1 MSGLEFLETKIRKV
15 QELLEELER
24 EIEILEKEYVE
35 LDNTYGEWLRTFIKK
50 VRKLEAKAVEYDIID

>member
-1 MSGLEFLETKIRKV
+1 
-15 QELLEELER
+15 LLEELER
-24 EIEILEKEYVE
+24 EVEILEKEYVE